1 MTKKIKTGIIGL
13 GCRGFSLL
21 DTILACENAEI
32 AAVCD
37 VYPDRIDRAFEKI
50 CKKQK
55 KQPAKYIDYRELL
68 ADGEIEAVL
77 ICSSWDEHIRMA
89 IQSMRAGKITAM
101 EVGGAYDIEEC
112 WELVRTYEETKTP
125 IMLME
130 NCCFDR
136 FELLATSL
144 VRAGKLGEIV
154 HCHGAYSHD
163 LRDEVLGGYV
173 NRHYRL
179 DNYKKRNCENY
190 PTHELGR
197 LPNFWISIGAT
208 E

>member
-77 ICSSWDEHIRMA
+77 ICSSWDEWRFKVCGQA
-89 IQSMRAGKITAM
+89 KSRQWKLA
-101 EVGGAYDIEEC
+101 
-112 WELVRTYEETKTP
+112 ELM
-125 IMLME
+125 I
-130 NCCFDR
+130 
-136 FELLATSL
+136 
-144 VRAGKLGEIV
+144 
-154 HCHGAYSHD
+154 
-163 LRDEVLGGYV
+163 
-173 NRHYRL
+173 
-179 DNYKKRNCENY
+179 
-190 PTHELGR
+190 
-197 LPNFWISIGAT
+197 
-208 E
+208 